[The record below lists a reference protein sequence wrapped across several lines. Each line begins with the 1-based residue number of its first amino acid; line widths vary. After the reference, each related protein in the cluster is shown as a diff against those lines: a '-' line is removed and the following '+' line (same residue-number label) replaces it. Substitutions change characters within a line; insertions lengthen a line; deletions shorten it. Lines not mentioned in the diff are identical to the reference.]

1 MEFLKTARNYLLDE
15 NLIECV
21 EGLDR
26 SEMMESEVSSQGRE
40 KNYIRNVVA
49 ESICTNEMYKKN
61 ENENENG
68 CCIVGTDL
76 LSDLEILTC
85 YGGSERGSLIGHFT
99 DEMDNESK
107 EKEREEENKSLK
119 TTLYGSQVLMKQILS
134 QPISDT
140 DKLRVRQQTIKDVH
154 KKYQEASSLQH
165 SFEVLRNNEKK
176 MCWFYDAHK
185 DISDNLHDM
194 VYLNIWFLDW
204 LNKSDT
210 LLTTY
215 NIYRIILSPLI
226 GIMTPILYIIVPYI
240 ILRMKVGL
248 PIPFATYVRMNL
260 SMFLSSNSILPKSL
274 DRFRKIS
281 VALTI
286 LFYFQSLFNNFE
298 LSKAIYRLTKML
310 VTKMN
315 GLINFV
321 HHAQK
326 IVASLD
332 GCTKFDS
339 EMITDAFFLRFRP
352 PSSRLSDFD
361 RFFANKNKMKGIDG
375 KSDTKDVM
383 DVMGGIDGEQF
394 SILSNFGKQ
403 LSFYKYIKL
412 EEYKGIL
419 QRVYFYDNLLCAGK
433 NVEPEGTRN
442 TRSTGSTRSTGKMC
456 LVEYCDLKYNV
467 DSSETP
473 VSPYLDIKGFYHP
486 CMSNIPFDK
495 IVKNDK
501 CFGRIGVEEKQE
513 EEKEEKDNERNMILT
528 GPNAGGKSTIIK
540 SIMISILLAQTL
552 CIANAESLRLLPFK
566 YINTQINIPDS
577 KGKQSLFEA
586 EMFRAKTNFDILAQL
601 KPTDTSVIAMDE
613 IFSSTNPVEGIAGAY
628 AIAKKLGEKTNV
640 INIISTHYI
649 YLARLRQLREQING
663 KSKRIFCNCKM
674 NVNMDAQ
681 DNVVEY
687 PYKLAKGISR
697 QFVALELL
705 RKNGFDKDI
714 IDEAVSIKNDFLE
727 K

>member
-1 MEFLKTARNYLLDE
+1 MKTARNYLLDE

-49 ESICTNEMYKKN
+49 ESICTDEMYERN
-61 ENENENG
+61 QNG

-85 YGGSERGSLIGHFT
+85 YGGSEQGSLIGRFT
-99 DEMDNESK
+99 ECIQDESK
-107 EKEREEENKSLK
+107 DKENEREKESKYLK
-119 TTLYGSQVLMKQILS
+119 TTLYGSQVLMKRILAH
-134 QPISDT
+134 PISDT

-154 KKYQEASSLQH
+154 KKYQETSSLQH
-165 SFEVLRNNEKK
+165 SFEVLRKNEKK

-185 DISDNLHDM
+185 DISDNLYDM

-248 PIPFATYVRMNL
+248 PIPFTTYVRMNL

-321 HHAQK
+321 HHAQR

-339 EMITDAFFLRFRP
+339 DMITDAFFFRFRP

-361 RFFANKNKMKGIDG
+361 RFFDNKNKMKEIDG
-375 KSDTKDVM
+375 RSDTMDVM
-383 DVMGGIDGEQF
+383 DLMGGIDGEQF

-412 EEYKGIL
+412 DEYKGTL
-419 QRVYFYDNLLCAGK
+419 QKVYFYDNLLCAGK
-433 NVEPEGTRN
+433 NVDPKSTEN
-442 TRSTGSTRSTGKMC
+442 TGNAGNAGNMC
-456 LVEYCDLKYNV
+456 LVDYCDPEHNENNENNV
-467 DSSETP
+467 DSVKTP

-501 CFGRIGVEEKQE
+501 CFGRIGQRG
-513 EEKEEKDNERNMILT
+513 EEKEKESESESESERNMILT

-552 CIANAESLRLLPFK
+552 CIANAESLRLIPFK

-649 YLARLRQLREQING
+649 YLARLRQLREQIDG